1 MNLLVG
7 GYLKMHEN
15 LKGIWNQAASSHV
28 QADTSWQTQQ
38 NFLNRFAELI
48 VDECAKI
55 SNKAEPYKAQDLIK
69 KHFGFH
75 K

>member
-1 MNLLVG
+1 
-7 GYLKMHEN
+7 MHEN
-15 LKGIWNQAASSHV
+15 LKAIWNQAASSHV

>member
-15 LKGIWNQAASSHV
+15 IKAIWNQAASSHV